1 MSKASS
7 KVDLSK
13 YCESYNDDEDDYS
26 IALDIPKDGLVRHN
40 SSDSSRKIN
49 SSEFDDFEK
58 SSDELY
64 FSSESADCRLQDP
77 NSVKINDFFSKYKG
91 PGKVMRLSGSKK
103 KVNLEHNDW
112 CEDIVIPATGL
123 PSLKTDSKFEEN
135 NSFFTN
141 ETPSQNL
148 PSTSDH
154 LSSISLLEESLEED
168 FQFPDQ
174 GFDFRLSSPLADV
187 PLELNVDE
195 DKYPEPNSPEVST
208 NSQKRLS
215 SYIQDD
221 SGENWDDIVIPK
233 HITKLNV
240 TPRKP
245 YRTVNKEENWL
256 EDLEI
261 PSDNIFTLKIEQN
274 KFLKRK
280 SNPPS
285 RTIKRNTL
293 KLDIFPLPD
302 PTQNS
307 FYRPYACRALRQK
320 KSGDSFLRRQ
330 VNQKESP
337 LTFSSSKP
345 LSNYSK
351 FSFSSSIFYQ
361 PKYRH
366 YGDGTE
372 LDDFDNLPVPITSKD
387 RHKNKIQRLNPPKEN
402 VSQPEEKFSSFLN
415 QFSEIEVKRDC
426 AASQT
431 KPHLIRNL
439 NSLKVERTV
448 NGMKFNPQSQSWEG
462 NEEVLKDFEPSS
474 PPRPALITNLNGNK
488 RSQRVGDMVFD
499 PVQMRWF
506 SLAQEEDPLA
516 DIPDLI
522 TNDPAPTGTRPGFA
536 PGDSFHLSPTY
547 IDSLYSA
554 ERQHRQFMS
563 NWASGSPVDSRGV
576 GFDHLFDIHNFTSE
590 M

>member
-13 YCESYNDDEDDYS
+13 YCESYNDEEDDYS
-26 IALDIPKDGLVRHN
+26 VALDLPKDGLVRHN
-40 SSDSSRKIN
+40 SSDSSRKLTG
-49 SSEFDDFEK
+49 SDFDDFEK
-58 SSDELY
+58 NSDELY

-77 NSVKINDFFSKYKG
+77 TSVKINDFFSNYKG

-103 KVNLEHNDW
+103 NVNVEHNDW
-112 CEDIVIPATGL
+112 CEDIIIPTSGL

-135 NSFFTN
+135 NSFFTA
-141 ETPSQNL
+141 EVSSQNP
-148 PSTSDH
+148 PSVSDH

-168 FQFPDQ
+168 FQFPEQ

-195 DKYPEPNSPEVST
+195 DKYPDPIPSEASPV
-208 NSQKRLS
+208 SQKRLS

-245 YRTVNKEENWL
+245 YRTANKEENWL

-274 KFLKRK
+274 RLLKRK
-280 SNPPS
+280 PISPP
-285 RTIKRNTL
+285 RTTKRSTL
-293 KLDIFPLPD
+293 RLDVFPLPD
-302 PTQNS
+302 PTQSS

-330 VNQKESP
+330 ATLKESP
-337 LTFSSSKP
+337 LTFSSKP
-345 LSNYSK
+345 VSNYSK
-351 FSFSSSIFYQ
+351 FTSSSSIFYQ
-361 PKYRH
+361 PKLRL

-372 LDDFDNLPVPITSKD
+372 LDDFDNLPVPITSKV

-402 VSQPEEKFSSFLN
+402 TTQPEEKFSSFLN

-426 AASQT
+426 AASKT

-448 NGMKFNPQSQSWEG
+448 NGMKFNPQTQCWEG
-462 NEEVLKDFEPSS
+462 NEEVLKVFEPSS

-499 PVQMRWF
+499 PVEMRWF
-506 SLAQEEDPLA
+506 SIAQEEDPLA

-522 TNDPAPTGTRPGFA
+522 PNDPVSAGTRPGFA

-563 NWASGSPVDSRGV
+563 NWASGSSVDSRGV
-576 GFDHLFDIHNFTSE
+576 GFDHLFDIHNFASE